1 MCLWSFS
8 YKYYIV
14 IVTLLQRSYVICL
27 HRKKKVESIIY
38 SNVSLA

>member
-8 YKYYIV
+8 HKYHIV
-14 IVTLLQRSYVICL
+14 IETLLQRSYDICL
-27 HRKKKVESIIY
+27 YRKKVESIIY

>member
-8 YKYYIV
+8 HKYYTV
-14 IVTLLQRSYVICL
+14 IVTQLQHSYVICL
-27 HRKKKVESIIY
+27 YRKEVESIIY